1 MTVVVTEV
9 HERERD
15 DPRRSA
21 AAWMP
26 PSSMTNDDDDGRH
39 RGAYGLGSERGKLKP
54 VTTSWW

>member
-1 MTVVVTEV
+1 MVVVTEV

-26 PSSMTNDDDDGRH
+26 PSSMTNDDDDDGRH